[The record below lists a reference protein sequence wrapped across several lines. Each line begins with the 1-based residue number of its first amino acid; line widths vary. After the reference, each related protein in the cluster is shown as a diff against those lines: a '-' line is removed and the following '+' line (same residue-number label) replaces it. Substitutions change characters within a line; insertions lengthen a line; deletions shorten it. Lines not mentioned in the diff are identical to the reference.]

1 VTTTLTVYGP
11 PGTALPSTG
20 FWSRT
25 RKAGAIY
32 VALGLLAAV
41 LFGLLAKAGTDAR
54 FTLSATA
61 AGKSLP
67 VPARAGAIGF
77 GLVCAVAGAGLLSG
91 RLARWFGW
99 LTALALTTFLISF
112 LCWQV
117 AGNVMPL
124 GDVGSNTVRGATPL
138 VFGALAGV
146 LCERTAVINV
156 AIEGQL
162 LTGAFAGALFG
173 SVLAS
178 IWLGLIAAALG
189 GVLIAALLAVLSIRY
204 LVDQVVLGVVLNLFA
219 LGLTGFLFTQLMQKN
234 ADRYNFPPIMSA
246 WNIPGLSKIPLLGPA
261 LFQQNVLVYVAI
273 VLVIVIHFGLFH
285 TRWGLRT
292 RAVGEHPTAADTVGI
307 RVRGTRYRNV
317 LIAGVIAGVGGA
329 FLTLGGVGSFTQN
342 MSAGRGYIALAALIF
357 GRWSP
362 VGATLAALLFGFF
375 GALASALFSINSAI
389 PNEFLSML
397 PYLVTIIAV
406 AGLVGRVRAPAADG
420 KPYIKG

>member
-1 VTTTLTVYGP
+1 VTTTLTVYNA
-11 PGTALPSTG
+11 PGTAAPATG
-20 FWSRT
+20 FWSRR
-25 RKAGAIY
+25 RKAGAVY
-32 VALGLLAAV
+32 LTLGLLAAV
-41 LFGLLAKAGTDAR
+41 LFGVLAKAGSDAR
-54 FTLSATA
+54 FTLSSTTT
-61 AGKSLP
+61 GTSLP
-67 VPARAGAIGF
+67 IPARAGAIGF
-77 GLVCAVAGAGLLSG
+77 GLLCALAGAGLLSG
-91 RLARWFGW
+91 RFTRWFGW
-99 LTALALTTFLISF
+99 LTALALTAFLAAF

-117 AGNVMPL
+117 GGNVMPL

-173 SVLAS
+173 SVLTS
-178 IWLGLIAAALG
+178 IWLGLVAAALG
-189 GVLIAALLAVLSIRY
+189 GVLIAALLAVLAIRY

-219 LGLTGFLFTQLMQKN
+219 LGLTGFLFTQLMQPN
-234 ADRYNFPPIMSA
+234 SDRYNFPPIMTA
-246 WNIPGLSKIPLLGPA
+246 WKVPGLSKIPLLGPA

-273 VLVIVIHFGLFH
+273 VLVVVIHFGLFH

-317 LIAGVIAGVGGA
+317 LVAGVIAGVGGA

-342 MSAGRGYIALAALIF
+342 MAAGRGYIALAALIF

-362 VGATLAALLFGFF
+362 VGATLAAVLFGFF
-375 GALASALFSINSAI
+375 GALSSALFSINSAI

-420 KPYIKG
+420 KPYLKG